1 MNKSVGFRQVNRIAM
16 LLVSLPWLVAQSASQ
31 SPQATPTHL
40 RYKLIDLGTLGGP
53 NSSEFAAPLINK
65 RGEVTGAADTA
76 EADPNAPN
84 CYEPDCFVTHT
95 YRWRKGV
102 FADLGT
108 LAGGFGSEGNGI
120 NDNGQI
126 AGQSLNG
133 QIDPLLETPE
143 GIAVLWQSDGQIVDL
158 GTLGG
163 NESLAATVNNRGQ
176 VVGGAANSIPDTF
189 PGPLGF
195 WGTQTRAFLWEKGV
209 MRDLGDLG
217 GPDSFAIFVNER
229 GNIAGVSYTST
240 IPDPSETDCGQ
251 NVPPQDPFLWESGKM
266 VDIGTLGGICGFVN
280 GLNNSGQVI
289 GWSDLI
295 GDTIAH
301 PFLWDPNASPH
312 LQDLGTLG
320 GSKGLATA
328 LNDAG
333 DVAGGA
339 TTQDDQEFHAFFWR
353 NGVMTDLGTIGAD
366 TCSVVHSMNAKGEVS
381 GTSGDCAGELH
392 GFIWQPGGF
401 MIDLND
407 FVPPGSDLTVT
418 DGETINDGGEIAGT
432 GMLPNG
438 DFHAIVLIPCNVEHG
453 DSAGCQD
460 SGQGL
465 NTVQLRPVQKF
476 TGAGSDAR
484 KLSAR
489 ELVSRFLSGRHI
501 PGGRRR

>member
-1 MNKSVGFRQVNRIAM
+1 MNKSAELRRLKEVATLC
-16 LLVSLPWLVAQSASQ
+16 LLLLWPVVQAAAQTPS
-31 SPQATPTHL
+31 PTHL

-53 NSSEFAAPLINK
+53 NSSEFAAPLINN
-65 RGEVTGAADTA
+65 RGEITGAADTA
-76 EADPNAPN
+76 EADPNAPD

-95 YRWRKGV
+95 YRWRKDV
-102 FADLGT
+102 LADLGT

-120 NDNGQI
+120 NDKGQI

-133 QIDPLLETPE
+133 QIDPLLGTPE
-143 GIAVLWQSDGQIVDL
+143 GIAVLWQSDGQISDL

-176 VVGGAANSIPDTF
+176 VVGGAANSIPDPF
-189 PGPLGF
+189 SGPLGF

-217 GPDSFAIFVNER
+217 GPDSFAIFVNDR

-266 VDIGTLGGICGFVN
+266 IDIGTLGGICGFVY

-295 GDTIAH
+295 GDTVAH

-333 DVAGGA
+333 EVAGGS
-339 TTQDDQEFHAFFWR
+339 TTQDDQEFHAFFWWK
-353 NGVMTDLGTIGAD
+353 GVMTDLGTIGAD
-366 TCSVVHSMNAKGEVS
+366 TCSVAHSINAHGQVV
-381 GTSGDCAGELH
+381 GTSGDCAGTFEIH
-392 GFIWQPGGF
+392 GFLSEKGGP

-438 DFHAIVLIPCNVEHG
+438 DFHAIVLIPCDAEHG
-453 DSAGCQD
+453 DTEGCQD
-460 SGQGL
+460 SGQRPHSF
-465 NTVQLRPVQKF
+465 QLRPARNF
-476 TGAGSDAR
+476 AGAASPAR

-489 ELVSRFLSGRHI
+489 ELSRFLSRRHI
-501 PGGRRR
+501 SGGNRH

>member
-1 MNKSVGFRQVNRIAM
+1 
-16 LLVSLPWLVAQSASQ
+16 
-31 SPQATPTHL
+31 L
-40 RYKLIDLGTLGGP
+40 RYKLIDLGTIGGP
-53 NSSEFAAPLINK
+53 NSSEFASPIINS
-65 RGEVTGAADTA
+65 RGEITGGADTA

-84 CYEPDCFVTHT
+84 CYNPDCFVTHT
-95 YRWRKGV
+95 YRSGNGV
-102 FADLGT
+102 LVDLGT

-120 NDNGQI
+120 NDKGQI

-133 QIDPLLETPE
+133 QIDPLLGVPE
-143 GIAVLWQSDGQIVDL
+143 GIAALWQADGQIVDL

-163 NESLAATVNNRGQ
+163 NESLAATINNRGQ
-176 VVGGAANSIPDTF
+176 IVGGAANSVPDIF

-195 WGTQTRAFLWEKGV
+195 WGTRTRAFLWEKGV
-209 MRDLGDLG
+209 MTDLGDLG
-217 GPDSFAIFVNER
+217 GPDAFAIFVSER
-229 GNIAGVSYTST
+229 GDIAGVSYTSA
-240 IPDPSETDCGQ
+240 IPDPTQTDCGQ
-251 NVPPQDPFLWESGKM
+251 NIPPQDPFLWESGKM
-266 VDIGTLGGICGFVN
+266 IDLGSLGGICGFVN

-289 GWSDLI
+289 GQSDLV
-295 GDTIAH
+295 GDLTAH
-301 PFLWDPNASPH
+301 PFLWDLKTTPH

-320 GSKGLATA
+320 GSFGFATA
-328 LNDAG
+328 LNDVG
-333 DVAGGA
+333 EVAGGA
-339 TTQDDQEFHAFFWR
+339 NTQDDQELHAFFWR
-353 NGVMTDLGTIGAD
+353 KGVMTDLGTIGDD
-366 TCSVVHSMNAKGEVS
+366 TCSVVHSMNARGEVS
-381 GTSGDCAGELH
+381 GTSGDCAGEFERH
-392 GFIWQPGGF
+392 GFLWQPGGS

-407 FVPPGSDLTVT
+407 FVPPGSELTVT

-484 KLSAR
+484 KLSTR

-501 PGGRRR
+501 PGGRRH